1 MDGDTVGRIIVGV
14 VMIAAG
20 VLVIWLARATASGR
34 VGRNDIAGIRTPS
47 TMATDDAWL
56 AAHVRA
62 KRPTIYAGIASFATG
77 AFAVLPLPIPVIGA
91 GVVVGAVVMIAFVLY
106 GSVVGTAAAREVL
119 ARDAQQ

>member
-1 MDGDTVGRIIVGV
+1 MDGDTVGRIIVGL

-56 AAHVRA
+56 AAHIRA
-62 KRPTIYAGIASFATG
+62 KRPTIFAGVASLVTG
-77 AFAVLPLPIPVIGA
+77 AAALLPLPTPVVGIGVVAGA
-91 GVVVGAVVMIAFVLY
+91 GVMIAFVIH

-119 ARDAQQ
+119 ARDDQQ